1 MVSQIIKLKL
11 TGSYAWKQSRP
22 GAHKGGSCEL
32 TSESVTGKEI
42 TFLNLIEKMNTDK
55 MDTSDINVDMTPV
68 MEATATA
75 GPDATA
81 TPPASTPTQ
90 VETAGGSGEGE
101 TADPTPVVQQTA
113 SKDKKLYLNRPKL
126 SGTQRRK
133 LQAQRAAERGG
144 NAPGLKKHSTC
155 KDVGDSTL
163 KPASGTN
170 ETPRKRQRSQAST
183 PSTGSRTV
191 QKKRKEEPGCPNAS
205 ESDGA
210 EQIQAPGGGVSY
222 SQALTGLKMVIVP
235 NDYPETKLEVSCS
248 TILKTYLYKEVR
260 KTPKGDPVPV
270 FVKTSYDKGAL
281 IMLCEDEY
289 ARTWLENK
297 VRGIPEVLHIHVKI
311 GKYRD
316 VIKEH
321 KAIFMVSQET
331 RSMVGNDPKEILS
344 ALGDQNPKLNADD
357 ITIISVQNDTKGS
370 TFVVSLDEPSLKVIR
385 DRGYKIYLG
394 LDLITIRVPG
404 DRRANANAEG
414 NTN

>member
-1 MVSQIIKLKL
+1 MSADNLMDITDIIVEK
-11 TGSYAWKQSRP
+11 
-22 GAHKGGSCEL
+22 
-32 TSESVTGKEI
+32 TSVPEE
-42 TFLNLIEKMNTDK
+42 
-55 MDTSDINVDMTPV
+55 
-68 MEATATA
+68 TAT
-75 GPDATA
+75 
-81 TPPASTPTQ
+81 PASTPTQ
-90 VETAGGSGEGE
+90 VETTGRSGEGE
-101 TADPTPVVQQTA
+101 TTDPTPEVQVTV
-113 SKDKKLYLNRPKL
+113 SKMNRLYLNRPKL

-133 LQAQRAAERGG
+133 LQAQRAVARGLP
-144 NAPGLKKHSTC
+144 APKRKQHS
-155 KDVGDSTL
+155 KPRKEVGASNLD
-163 KPASGTN
+163 PASGAK

-191 QKKRKEEPGCPNAS
+191 EKKRKEEPGCPNAS